1 MFPTCTRCY
10 SLGRART
17 LEKGTAQ
24 TKALLKARRGPD
36 QREESARGVGANF
49 SFFGERAPRGDALRG
64 AFGRKPPRTLG
75 TEAERTPSSASTARV
90 PPPLGPPHGRP
101 QAPAQT
107 RPAPHLR
114 GLRRRP
120 EGGALMPCAHSRA
133 QEEEVRLP
141 SWQGLSQGKANDC
154 LLQPLPDSFSPL
166 LKCSSFALQGP
177 AWGCRDCRFQ
187 TAVLC

>member
-1 MFPTCTRCY
+1 MSNSVRPHRRQLTRLPRPWG
-10 SLGRART
+10 SPGKNT
-17 LEKGTAQ
+17 
-24 TKALLKARRGPD
+24 
-36 QREESARGVGANF
+36 GVGCHFLLQCMKVKSESEVAQ
-49 SFFGERAPRGDALRG
+49 SCP
-64 AFGRKPPRTLG
+64 TLSDPMDCS
-75 TEAERTPSSASTARV
+75 PSGNSVHGIFQARV
-90 PPPLGPPHGRP
+90 LESGAIAFEAFAKTCKKKLVNRNHNRV
-101 QAPAQT
+101 
-107 RPAPHLR
+107 
-114 GLRRRP
+114 RRP